1 LQLTIIGV
9 GAIGGTI
16 GAHLIRDGH
25 DVLLCDADPA
35 HVEAI
40 NRHGLSICGPVENFT
55 VQARAVLPDGL
66 PARMPRAA
74 VAVKSHH
81 TAAAAELLRGRLAAD
96 GYVVSFQNG
105 LTSGTLSAVA
115 GPGRVL
121 ATFVNFG
128 ADWLGPGLIMQGNV
142 GTVRVG
148 EPGGGISER
157 VVALAAALPYAE
169 PTGNIMGYLWG
180 KEAYGAMLYAGAV
193 SDLSIA
199 DSLED
204 PRWRPLMLAIA
215 REVLAQAPVRP
226 EAFDGFDPGDLEG
239 SLARLVA
246 FNRESAKSHS
256 GIYRDLMVRKRKT
269 EVDDL
274 LRDLKGPL
282 TTFTGELIRAIERGE
297 RTCEVANLELLAA
310 YERALRLG
318 GPLNAVVSTFAAP
331 ARRPDG
337 PLRGVPVAV
346 KDMIDIAGHPRGNGN
361 PHDMA
366 GAPAARDAPVVTA
379 LRDAGA
385 DVFAAT
391 SLLEYAAGAVHPSVP
406 EARNPFAPGRTAGGS
421 SGGSAALVG
430 AGVCPA
436 ALGTDTGGSIRIPA
450 HYCGIAGFK
459 PSYGAIAV
467 AGVQPLAP
475 SLDHV
480 GILGAD
486 AAITASVFAAV
497 TGQAVTGQA
506 VTGQAVGGRPATL
519 RLGLARPQLEHPAIR
534 TGVAAA
540 LRAALARLDQAF
552 SVVDVDGSAL
562 TEIAGTFD
570 DILLW
575 EAWQVHR
582 TRVKSHPERYG
593 PETLRLLRA
602 GSQVSDDARQ
612 AALRRRDDLLP
623 RVAQVYRGVDVLVTP
638 AAPFVAPATTPP
650 VDTPEGEL
658 EGLFTAVFNLTGDP
672 ALVLPCGW
680 DDGLP
685 VGIQLS
691 APRGADM
698 PLLAAASPIEA
709 ALAFER
715 RSPAVRAVESRR
727 GKSP

>member
-1 LQLTIIGV
+1 VQLTIIGA

-25 DVLLCDADPA
+25 DILLCDADPA

-40 NRHGLSICGPVENFT
+40 NRRGLTICGPVENFT
-55 VQARAVLPDGL
+55 VPAKAVLPDGL
-66 PARMPRAA
+66 PARMPRVA

-81 TAAAAELLRGRLAAD
+81 TAAAAELLRGRLAPD

-105 LTSGTLSAVA
+105 LTAGTLAAIV
-115 GPGRVL
+115 GPGRVVVTL
-121 ATFVNFG
+121 VNFG
-128 ADWLGPGLIMQGNV
+128 ADWLEPGLIMQGNV

-148 EPGGGISER
+148 EPDGGISER
-157 VVALAAALPYAE
+157 VLELASALPYAE
-169 PTGNIMGYLWG
+169 PTGNIAGFVWG

-193 SDLSIA
+193 SDLPIA

-215 REVLAQAPVRP
+215 REVLAQAPARP
-226 EAFDGFDPGDLEG
+226 EAFDGFDPGDLQG
-239 SLARLVA
+239 SLARLVT
-246 FNRESAKSHS
+246 FNRQSAKSHS
-256 GIYRDLMVRKRKT
+256 GIYRDLMIRKRKT

-282 TTFTGELIRAIERGE
+282 TTLTGALILAIERGE

-318 GPLNAVVSTFAAP
+318 RPLNAVVSVFAAP

-337 PLRGVPVAV
+337 ALHGVPVAV

-361 PHDMA
+361 PHDMGATPA
-366 GAPAARDAPVVTA
+366 GRDAPVVMA
-379 LRDAGA
+379 LREAGA

-406 EARNPFAPGRTAGGS
+406 EARNPFDPGRTAGGS

-436 ALGTDTGGSIRIPA
+436 ALGTDTGGSIRVPA

-459 PSYGAIAV
+459 PSFGAIDV
-467 AGVQPLAP
+467 AGVQPLSP
-475 SLDHV
+475 SVDHV

-486 AAITASVFAAV
+486 VAITAKVFAAITGQTAAD
-497 TGQAVTGQA
+497 
-506 VTGQAVGGRPATL
+506 RPAAL
-519 RLGLARPQLEHPAIR
+519 RLGIARPQMEHPDIR
-534 TGVAAA
+534 PGVAAA
-540 LRAALARLDQAF
+540 LRAALGRLGRAF
-552 SVVDVDGSAL
+552 SVIDVDGSIL
-562 TEIAGTFD
+562 TEIAGTFG

-582 TRVKSHPERYG
+582 VQVERHPESYG
-593 PETLRLLRA
+593 PETLRLLQAASKVR
-602 GSQVSDDARQ
+602 DDAYQ
-612 AALRRRDDLLP
+612 AARRRRDDLMP
-623 RVAQVYRGVDVLVTP
+623 RAAEVYRGAHVLLTP
-638 AAPFVAPATTPP
+638 AAPFAAPLTTPP

-658 EGLFTAVFNLTGDP
+658 EGLFTTMFNLTGDP

-680 DDGLP
+680 DAGLP
-685 VGIQLS
+685 VGLQLS

-698 PLLAAASPIEA
+698 PLLAAASLIEE

-715 RSPAVRAVESRR
+715 RAPVSP
-727 GKSP
+727 G